1 MPIPTRIPTPTEP
14 TRRRFLAGL
23 GALGTAALLPGAG
36 HALNAGQAEALVGA
50 LVKDINR
57 IINSGNS
64 ESAMYGDFERLFAKY
79 ADVPT
84 IARYTLG
91 ADARS
96 ASSAQLRAYTSAFQG
111 YISRKYGKRFR
122 EFIGG
127 RLEVN
132 SARAVKNF
140 YEVKTTAYLR
150 GEAPFEVTFLVSD
163 RSGSTKFFNIFIEG
177 VNMLLTER
185 SEIGAMLDRRRGN
198 LDQLTADLRKLP

>member
-1 MPIPTRIPTPTEP
+1 MAT
-14 TRRRFLAGL
+14 
-23 GALGTAALLPGAG
+23 LLPAPAR
-36 HALNAGQAEALVGA
+36 ALSAGQAEALVGA
-50 LVKDINR
+50 LVKDINA
-57 IINSGNS
+57 IINSGKS
-64 ESAMYGDFERLFAKY
+64 ERAMYGDFERLFAKY

-96 ASSAQLRAYTSAFQG
+96 ASPAQLRAYTGAFQG
-111 YISRKYGKRFR
+111 YISRKYGRRFR

-132 SARAVKNF
+132 GARPVKNF
-140 YEVKTTAYLR
+140 YEVRTTAYLR
-150 GEAPFEVTFLVSD
+150 GESPFEVTFLVSD
-163 RSGSTKFFNIFIEG
+163 RSGSNKFFNIFIEG

-185 SEIGAMLDRRRGN
+185 SEIGALLDRRRGN